1 MRIVVNNN
9 MGYGRHAG
17 AFRNLDLGS
26 VFGQRLA
33 RGGESKKGLVEAFV
47 RLALLGC
54 AAVRS

>member
-1 MRIVVNNN
+1 
-9 MGYGRHAG
+9 MGAMPVHSGIWILVPFSA
-17 AFRNLDLGS
+17 N
-26 VFGQRLA
+26 VLA